1 MKKLFTILLTAA
13 LLVSMTACGGET
25 KKEATE
31 EIKVTGEEAKEEV
44 EVIVFA
50 AASMTETLTELAE
63 KYKVVAPN
71 VKLIFNFDSSG
82 TLKS

>member
-25 KKEATE
+25 KKE
-31 EIKVTGEEAKEEV
+31 V

-50 AASMTETLTELAE
+50 AARMPEPLPELAE
-63 KYKVVAPN
+63 KDKGGAPN
-71 VKLIFNFDSSG
+71 VKLIFNFDSPG

>member
-25 KKEATE
+25 KR
-31 EIKVTGEEAKEEV
+31 EV